1 MNKKII
7 ITASL
12 LVLILAAIG
21 GWTFS
26 GAGNTIKLI
35 VRSAC

>member
-12 LVLILAAIG
+12 LVLVLAAIG
-21 GWTFS
+21 GWTLS
-26 GAGNTIKLI
+26 GAGNTIY
-35 VRSAC
+35 